1 MRRIS
6 FDNVKH
12 KSLSKS
18 EQVFESIHHVT
29 HLIRS
34 GIFRVLRDSRY
45 ELTHLEGK
53 LLGYFSRH
61 PGSTLGDVAEEMAKD
76 RGQLAK
82 VIRSLRQ
89 HGLLTSMEDDAD
101 RRKVKL
107 VLTPQ
112 GEKIHIMVRKEI
124 SRLSEIAIQGLDS
137 EQRKDLLAMLTRI
150 QTNLE
155 ESVAGDD

>member
-6 FDNVKH
+6 FDNVNNKPF
-12 KSLSKS
+12 SKS

-34 GIFRVLRDSRY
+34 GIFKVLRDSPY
-45 ELTHLEGK
+45 KLTHLEGK

-76 RGQLAK
+76 KGQLAK
-82 VIRSLRQ
+82 VIRSLREY
-89 HGLLTSMEDDAD
+89 GLLTALADDSD

-112 GEKIHIMVRKEI
+112 GEEIHNMVRKEI
-124 SRLSEIAIQGLDS
+124 GRLSEIAIQGFDS
-137 EQRKDLLAMLTRI
+137 EQKQDLLAKLKRI
-150 QTNLE
+150 RTNLE
-155 ESVAGDD
+155 ASLPGDD